1 MNCYQSNGHSSC
13 SEEFYKNCVY
23 EELQGSAKT
32 VNGKSA
38 SKKTMEDILKR
49 VSKEE
54 EALDSDDS
62 NDSVEDI
69 EERLANIDLD
79 SPEELWNLL
88 TEKEKQKFESLV
100 ESNEILKYLPEF
112 EPWWASHKFELVQEV
127 GNEADGVMPDIRE
140 DIPPLSKLTVSISSM
155 IMSYIIFIYAEW
167 LKCFLLKSLYFQN
180 IVIL

>member
-1 MNCYQSNGHSSC
+1 
-13 SEEFYKNCVY
+13 
-23 EELQGSAKT
+23 
-32 VNGKSA
+32 
-38 SKKTMEDILKR
+38 MEDILKR

-155 IMSYIIFIYAEW
+155 IMSYIIFIYVEW